1 MSCRSNFW
9 RIAAIWLACKVLGVV
24 PALAGECGFYGCGDG
39 YVVQQTGG
47 YGAVLT
53 RYCDGYGGG
62 QWPFEKCYVG
72 PVDQIRPMPASAFA
86 VVKAPP
92 PLPRAPLAPP
102 IVTKYKKPPSTK

>member
-9 RIAAIWLACKVLGVV
+9 RIAAIWFSCEVLGVV

-47 YGAVLT
+47 YAAVLT

-62 QWPFEKCYVG
+62 QWPFEKCS
-72 PVDQIRPMPASAFA
+72 MPASAFA

-102 IVTKYKKPPSTK
+102 IVTKYKKPLSTK